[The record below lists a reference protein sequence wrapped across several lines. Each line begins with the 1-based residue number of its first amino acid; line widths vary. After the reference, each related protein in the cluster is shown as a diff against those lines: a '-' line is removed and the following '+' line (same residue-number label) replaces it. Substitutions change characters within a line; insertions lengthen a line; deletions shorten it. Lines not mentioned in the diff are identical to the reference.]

1 MKDQYQRVVDYI
13 RISVT
18 DRCNYRCQYCMPRE
32 GVEPM
37 PHSEVMTYDEILRL
51 VKAAAG
57 AGITK
62 VKITG
67 GEPLVRKGVCG
78 LIRNIRL
85 VPGIESVT
93 LTTNGAL
100 LCRFLP
106 DLAAAGVSGINISL
120 DTLDKDKFH
129 RLTRRGEFSE
139 VWEGIRQTILA
150 GIPVKV
156 NCVPMVGIN
165 EDELV
170 DMAALAWKYPI
181 TVRFI
186 EMMPI
191 GLGSGY
197 TAVTQDEIKKLLEA
211 QFGYMELVKES
222 VGNGPAV
229 YYQLPEFRG
238 KIGFI
243 SALSRKFCRSCNRIR
258 VKADGTLKLC
268 LNYEGHINLKQ
279 EMRNG
284 IDDRELQQLLQD
296 CIYMK
301 PKCHDFP
308 SRAWPTAENGVPGI
322 FGNGNSPEERVKGI
336 LQETHNMAQIGG

>member
-1 MKDQYQRVVDYI
+1 MKDQYQRDVDYI

-18 DRCNYRCQYCMPRE
+18 DRCNYRCQYCLPRE
-32 GVEPM
+32 GIETAA
-37 PHSEVMTYDEILRL
+37 HRDVMTYEEIIRL
-51 VKAAAG
+51 VKAAAK

-78 LIRNIRL
+78 LIQNIRRI
-85 VPGIESVT
+85 PGIESVT
-93 LTTNGAL
+93 MTTNGAL
-100 LCRFLP
+100 LRRFLP
-106 DLAAAGVSGINISL
+106 ELAVSGVSEINISL
-120 DTLDKDKFH
+120 NTMDKEKYR
-129 RLTRRGEFSE
+129 RLTGRGDFSE
-139 VWEGIRQTILA
+139 VWEGIRKTIIA

-156 NCVPMVGIN
+156 NCVPMPGIN
-165 EDELV
+165 EDEIV

-191 GLGSGY
+191 GKGKEY
-197 TAVTQDEIKKLLEA
+197 TAITQDEIKVILEA
-211 QFGYMELVKES
+211 QFGYMEPVKEDI
-222 VGNGPAV
+222 GNGPAV
-229 YYQLPEFRG
+229 YYQFSEFRG

-258 VKADGTLKLC
+258 IQADGTLKLC
-268 LNYEGHINLKQ
+268 LNYEGHMNLKQ

-284 IDDRELQQLLQD
+284 IDDEELELLLKD

-308 SRAWPTAENGVPGI
+308 NRAWPATEGGADV
-322 FGNGNSPEERVKGI
+322 FGKGDTPDERVKEI
-336 LQETHNMAQIGG
+336 IQETRFMAQIGG

>member
-1 MKDQYQRVVDYI
+1 MKDQYQRDVDYI

-18 DRCNYRCQYCMPRE
+18 DRCNYRCQYCLPRE
-32 GVEPM
+32 GAETAD
-37 PHSEVMTYDEILRL
+37 HSEVMTYDEIIRL

-78 LIRNIRL
+78 LIQNLRRI
-85 VPGIESVT
+85 PGIESVT
-93 LTTNGAL
+93 MTTNGAL
-100 LCRFLP
+100 LRMFLP
-106 DLAAAGVSGINISL
+106 ELAASGVSGINISL
-120 DTLDKDKFH
+120 NTMDKEKYH
-129 RLTRRGEFSE
+129 RLTRRGDFSE
-139 VWEGIRQTILA
+139 VWEGIRKTIIA

-165 EDELV
+165 DDEIV
-170 DMAALAWKYPI
+170 DMATLAWKYPI

-186 EMMPI
+186 EIMPI
-191 GLGSGY
+191 GMGKKY
-197 TAVTQDEIKKLLEA
+197 TAITQEEIKKILEA
-211 QFGYMELVKES
+211 QFGYMEPVKETM
-222 VGNGPAV
+222 GNGPAV
-229 YYQLPEFRG
+229 YYQFPEFRG

-258 VKADGTLKLC
+258 VQADGTLKLC
-268 LNYEGHINLKQ
+268 LNYEGQINFRQ

-284 IDDRELQQLLQD
+284 IDDEELELLLKD

-301 PKCHDFP
+301 PKCHEFP
-308 SRAWPTAENGVPGI
+308 SRGWPAAENGAGVFGKEDTAEN
-322 FGNGNSPEERVKGI
+322 RVKE
-336 LQETHNMAQIGG
+336 LQQESAFMAQIGG